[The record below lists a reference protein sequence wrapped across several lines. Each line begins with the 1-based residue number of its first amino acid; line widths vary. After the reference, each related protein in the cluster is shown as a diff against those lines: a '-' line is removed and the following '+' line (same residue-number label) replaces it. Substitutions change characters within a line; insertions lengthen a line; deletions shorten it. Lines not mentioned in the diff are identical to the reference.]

1 MMNKKLLGSI
11 KKTLKGEGAGQHR
24 TEGSLL
30 ALELSEIREISDMIF
45 QRLERKIKVLEA
57 IEASVDE
64 KLSALEKLIDRAE
77 AIVPTAELTNREQ
90 EISALKQKG
99 LKIDEIAGILDMPVG
114 EVELILNL
122 RA

>member
-1 MMNKKLLGSI
+1 MNKKLLSAI
-11 KKTLKGEGAGQHR
+11 KKTIRGEAQGQNR
-24 TEGSLL
+24 QEDSLL
-30 ALELSEIREISDMIF
+30 SLELSEIREISDMIF
-45 QRLERKIKVLEA
+45 KRLERKIKVLEA
-57 IEASVDE
+57 IETSVDE
-64 KLSALEKLIDRAE
+64 KLSALEKLINRAE
-77 AIVPTAELTNREQ
+77 AIIPATGLTNREQ